1 MSKRKP
7 PKNLRPY
14 ATPSGKKAAFADVQ
28 QPEAGELVFANIR
41 GDIDAPHIVY
51 STSDT
56 FEGKLVSVRVKA
68 DELRKWRAS
77 QTTSE
82 AKP

>member
-14 ATPSGKKAAFADVQ
+14 ATPSGKKARMVEVTDSR
-28 QPEAGELVFANIR
+28 ELAKIKEGMDEGYIGVPWATVTP
-41 GDIDAPHIVY
+41 GDRY
-51 STSDT
+51 
-56 FEGKLVSVRVKA
+56 FVSV
-68 DELRKWRAS
+68 DDLHKWRAS

-82 AKP
+82 VRP

>member
-14 ATPSGKKAAFADVQ
+14 ATPSGKKARMVEVTHTQ
-28 QPEAGELVFANIR
+28 SLELANS
-41 GDIDAPHIVY
+41 DISAPVVY
-51 STSDT
+51 FDK
-56 FEGKLVSVRVKA
+56 GKYFVNA

-77 QTTSE
+77 QTTSTGE
-82 AKP
+82 Q

>member
-14 ATPSGKKAAFADVQ
+14 ATPSGKKARMVEVVDDELAALLLGTVGTPHVVI
-28 QPEAGELVFANIR
+28 QPNAKCYCN
-41 GDIDAPHIVY
+41 
-51 STSDT
+51 
-56 FEGKLVSVRVKA
+56 A

-77 QTTSE
+77 QTTSGDANGTE
-82 AKP
+82 